1 MCHAT
6 FDLKLGKVR
15 HVAVRDVWVHVSFLH
30 FLMINLG
37 SSPPKAIVL
46 VNKTG
51 LFLKLGGP
59 APVFVGLVTEWALIG
74 LPSPR
79 VADSNQLRP
88 IAEFHGTVDG
98 KGMHIGDTDV
108 ILNLV

>member
-1 MCHAT
+1 M
-6 FDLKLGKVR
+6 
-15 HVAVRDVWVHVSFLH
+15 AVIDVWVHCGRLH
-30 FLMINLG
+30 LLMINFG
-37 SSPPKAIVL
+37 SGPPKAIVL
-46 VNKTG
+46 VNKIG

>member
-15 HVAVRDVWVHVSFLH
+15 LMAVRDVWVHCGTIH
-30 FLMINLG
+30 ILMINFG

-74 LPSPR
+74 LRSPR
-79 VADSNQLRP
+79 VADPNQLSP

-98 KGMHIGDTDV
+98 KGMHVGDTII
-108 ILNLV
+108 ILLLV